1 MPLTRGGESSV
12 EYERNISQVIV
23 MGAIVAKKR
32 TNKRTRTAPAA
43 KRQPLMVV
51 GAAAVLGLGVLFVVM
66 SQGQSAALSP
76 VAAPANGSS
85 ASAQVAPARVQ
96 LIRPQEYLTQF
107 SDQPHLLLD
116 VRTPQEFA
124 SGHIPGA
131 VNISLQ
137 TLESRLSELPTDRP
151 IVVYCRSGNRS
162 ATAASIL
169 LRRGFTQL
177 YDLGGII
184 TWQAQGL
191 PVQ

>member
-1 MPLTRGGESSV
+1 
-12 EYERNISQVIV
+12 
-23 MGAIVAKKR
+23 MGAIVAKKK
-32 TNKRTRTAPAA
+32 TNNLTRATTA
-43 KRQPLMVV
+43 KRHPLVIG
-51 GAAAVLGLGVLFVVM
+51 GAVAVLGLGMSFVMM

-76 VAAPANGSS
+76 AAPAHGVS

-96 LIRPQEYLTQF
+96 LIGPQEYLAQF
-107 SDQPHLLLD
+107 SEQPHLLLD

-151 IVVYCRSGNRS
+151 IVLYCRSGNRS
-162 ATAASIL
+162 ATASQLL
-169 LRRGFTQL
+169 LRRGFSQL

>member
-1 MPLTRGGESSV
+1 M
-12 EYERNISQVIV
+12 
-23 MGAIVAKKR
+23 AKKR
-32 TNKRTRTAPAA
+32 ASQTAPNAA
-43 KRQPLMVV
+43 ARSPLVLSGAVVVVVV
-51 GAAAVLGLGVLFVVM
+51 GVLLVVL
-66 SQGQSAALSP
+66 SQGQSSA
-76 VAAPANGSS
+76 AAPVDAAS
-85 ASAQVAPARVQ
+85 ASAPARVERIQ
-96 LIRPQEYLTQF
+96 PQGYLNQF
-107 SDQPHLLLD
+107 SQQPHLLLD

-131 VNISLQ
+131 INISLQ
-137 TLESRLSELPTDRP
+137 TLESRLSELPTDQP

-162 ATAASIL
+162 ATAGQML